1 MLAPEFIEHLPD
13 NIVKLYA
20 DLEIRILEDMARRI
34 SKAGKLT
41 ETAQW
46 QMWRLEQIV
55 KEREFILYH
64 LQRLTGKTQGEVN
77 ALLQEAGEEALYY
90 DDQIYRAAGLSPAEI
105 QGSLKLQ
112 QEIRAGMEKTMQL
125 FQNLTSTTANTATLQ
140 FENAPGR
147 GLYGHRFRRILLS
160 GRNQK
165 RCKRPCQGWY
175 RRDNISHRT

>member
-55 KEREFILYH
+55 KEREFIL
-64 LQRLTGKTQGEVN
+64 
-77 ALLQEAGEEALYY
+77 
-90 DDQIYRAAGLSPAEI
+90 
-105 QGSLKLQ
+105 
-112 QEIRAGMEKTMQL
+112 
-125 FQNLTSTTANTATLQ
+125 
-140 FENAPGR
+140 
-147 GLYGHRFRRILLS
+147 
-160 GRNQK
+160 
-165 RCKRPCQGWY
+165 RPLVKA
-175 RRDNISHRT
+175 H